1 MSVEYCLLVSGVV
14 LYGLA
19 SILAVVSL
27 VRSAEAWSRAGTVTT
42 ILGAGCL
49 AAVLVMHGTRAG
61 RLPVFGWFEASTF
74 YCLLV
79 TAAYLFTRTRSGTRG
94 LSIILMPY
102 LTALVVLG
110 ATCWKVKVPV
120 DFATRGAWHSIH
132 ILTAFVGYAMF
143 TMASIM
149 AIAYILQD
157 HMLKRKR
164 LGAIFHKLPAL
175 GVLESLMYRQI
186 SPAFVVFSI
195 SILLGILL
203 THLDHWGPKWVSD
216 PKVVATAVTW
226 LVYAIL
232 FHLRMGVDYHG
243 RKVAIVTIVGLAC
256 VLFAFF
262 GVHLVADSMHNFVS
276 LGGGP

>member
-1 MSVEYCLLVSGVV
+1 MSIEFCLLVSGVV

-27 VRSAEAWSRAGTVTT
+27 VQSAKACARASTVATT
-42 ILGAGCL
+42 LGAVCL
-49 AAVLVMHGTRAG
+49 AAVLAMHGTRTG

-79 TAAYLFTRTRSGTRG
+79 TTVYLLTKTRPDTRG

-102 LTALVVLG
+102 LTAIAVLG
-110 ATCWKVKVPV
+110 AFCWKIQVPV
-120 DFATRGAWHSIH
+120 DLATHGAWHSLH

-143 TMASIM
+143 TMAGIM
-149 AIAYILQD
+149 AIAYVLQD
-157 HMLKRKR
+157 YMLKRKR

-175 GVLESLMYRQI
+175 GVLEDLMYRQI

-203 THLDHWGPKWVSD
+203 THLDHWGPKWISD

-232 FHLRMGVDYHG
+232 FHLRMGTGYHG

-262 GVHLVADSMHNFVS
+262 GVHLIGDSMHNFVS
-276 LGGGP
+276 LGGRP

>member
-1 MSVEYCLLVSGVV
+1 MSIELCLLISGVA

-19 SILAVVSL
+19 SILAIISL
-27 VRSAEAWSRAGTVTT
+27 VRPADGWARAGTGAT

-49 AAVLVMHGTRAG
+49 AVVLVMHGTRAG

-102 LTALVVLG
+102 LTALLVLG
-110 ATCWKVKVPV
+110 ASCWKAKVPV
-120 DFATRGAWHSIH
+120 DLTTHGVWHFLH

-143 TMASIM
+143 TMAGIM
-149 AIAYILQD
+149 AAAYILQD
-157 HMLKRKR
+157 RMLKRKQ
-164 LGAIFHKLPAL
+164 LGVIFHKLPAL
-175 GVLESLMYRQI
+175 GVLEDLMYRQI

-195 SILLGILL
+195 AILLGILL

-216 PKVVATAVTW
+216 PKIVATAVTW

-262 GVHLVADSMHNFVS
+262 GVHLVGDSMHNFVS